1 LKPFTAITILSALT
15 WASPHADAQ
24 TAAGI
29 VNTYYQVTSINTA
42 SNSLV
47 VDDGSTLQPG
57 ELVLIIQSKGA
68 SIDASN
74 TATFGNIT
82 VLGSAGNYEFN
93 TICNVTGNE
102 VWLKAPF
109 SNTYDPG
116 GQLQMVGV
124 PSYQSVMVSGTV
136 NSNPWDPSIGKGGI
150 VAISAKDTIFL
161 NADIDVSG
169 QGFQGGYLVNY
180 PTSAG
185 YNCDAFTPVSNYFLN
200 IPISGDFTAGRKGEG
215 ITAYILN
222 EENGRGKL
230 ANGGGGGNNANTGG
244 AGGGNYGV
252 GGGGGKRAGESM
264 FNCHGA
270 FPGIGGLS
278 LAPYGYSVAA
288 NRIFFG
294 GGGGAGHENNAVGL
308 PGGNGGGIIILS
320 APVIMAGGGRLLADG
335 LAPLNPTNGDPTQ
348 AEGDGGGGGGAGGTV
363 ILDVPVINGSVIA
376 EAKGAAGSNSSNGVN
391 DCTGPG
397 GGGGGGA
404 IWTSGASF
412 PAAISASVIGGIN
425 GVVSSGSGLAACRG
439 SSDGATAGNAGSAQN
454 GYILPLSAGSI
465 CVTLASPLLSYFK
478 GDPLDQGSLLSW
490 GLYAPP
496 GVSGIVSFT
505 LERSEDH
512 IHFITLAILPSP
524 ADSESYR
531 YTDPASLPGTV
542 FYRLSWLNKQGLR
555 MYSIIVTIYRTI
567 TPGAGAIR
575 LYPDP
580 VTDQLSVTMFST
592 VNEMA
597 SIRVFNAQGQQLAIY
612 PLALHMGSNSLNIP
626 VSGLASGA
634 YFLVV
639 ESKSRR
645 QLKSFIKRQ

>member
-1 LKPFTAITILSALT
+1 MKPFAAITILWALI
-15 WASPHADAQ
+15 WVSPHASAQ
-24 TAAGI
+24 TAAGV

-47 VDDGSTLQPG
+47 VDDGSTLQVG
-57 ELVLIIQSKGA
+57 ELVLLIQSKGA
-68 SIDASN
+68 AIDASN

-82 VLGSAGNYEFN
+82 ALGSAGNYEFN
-93 TICNVTGNE
+93 TVCSITGNE

-109 SNTYDPG
+109 SNVYDPA
-116 GQLQMVGV
+116 GQLQLVGV
-124 PSYQSVMVSGTV
+124 PSYQSVMVTGTV
-136 NSNPWDPSIGKGGI
+136 NSNPWDPITGKGGI
-150 VAISAKDTIFL
+150 VAISAMDTIFL
-161 NADIDVSG
+161 NADIDVRG

-180 PTSAG
+180 PVSAG

-200 IPISGDFTAGRKGEG
+200 IPVSGDFTAGRKGEG

-252 GGGGGKRAGESM
+252 GGNGGKRAGESM

-335 LAPLNPTNGDPTQ
+335 LAPLNPGNSDPTQ

-363 ILDVPVINGSVIA
+363 IIDVPVINGSVIA
-376 EAKGAAGSNSSNGVN
+376 EANGAAGSNSSNGVN

-425 GVVSSGSGLAACRG
+425 GVVSSGNSLVSCRG
-439 SSDGATAGNAGSAQN
+439 SSDGATPGNAGSTQV
-454 GYILPLSAGSI
+454 GYILPLSSGNV

-478 GDPLDQGSLLSW
+478 GDPLDQGSLLTW
-490 GLYAPP
+490 GLQAPA
-496 GVSGIVSFT
+496 GSSGIVSFT

-512 IHFITLAILPSP
+512 IHFTTLAILAAP
-524 ADSESYR
+524 ADSVNYR
-531 YTDPASLPGTV
+531 YIDPASLPGTV

-555 MYSIIVTIYRTI
+555 AYSIIVSIYRPI
-567 TPGAGAIR
+567 APGAGTIR
-575 LYPDP
+575 IYPDP
-580 VTDQLSVTMFST
+580 VIDQFSVSIFST
-592 VNEMA
+592 VNETA
-597 SIRVFNAQGQQLAIY
+597 SIRVFNAQGQQLGIY
-612 PLALHMGSNSLNIP
+612 SLVLHVGSNAINIP
-626 VSGLASGA
+626 VSGLASGT
-634 YFLVV
+634 YFLLT

-645 QLKSFIKRQ
+645 QLKSFIKRR